1 MRRITAVFGFP
12 GAAVRFAEKTVLWA
26 HGKNLAAN
34 GKPPPYRQFSAGKS
48 IEIEPYLWERS
59 RGNRKWGRTMFLT
72 QILDFLSGII
82 YLFLHVTGGG
92 TFPKA
97 LSAAEEKKCLEEM
110 AQGSETA
117 RRKLIE
123 HNLRLVAHIIKKY
136 YANQN
141 DQEDLI
147 SIGTIGLIKA
157 VDSFDAEKG
166 IKLSSYAS
174 RCIENEILMFFRSGK
189 KSAQDVSINEPIETD
204 KSGNTL
210 TLMDT
215 MAVDDSII
223 DDLDVKMKSEK
234 LYGFIDRALT
244 RREKS
249 IICMRYGLGG
259 GKPLP
264 QRVVAKKLGISRSYV
279 SRIEKKALQKLR
291 EKFEGEE

>member
-1 MRRITAVFGFP
+1 MI
-12 GAAVRFAEKTVLWA
+12 FA
-26 HGKNLAAN
+26 
-34 GKPPPYRQFSAGKS
+34 
-48 IEIEPYLWERS
+48 
-59 RGNRKWGRTMFLT
+59 

-97 LSAAEEKKCLEEM
+97 LSAAEEKRCLEEM
-110 AQGSETA
+110 AQGNQAA

-123 HNLRLVAHIIKKY
+123 HNLRLVAHIVKKY
-136 YANQN
+136 YSNQN

-157 VDSFDAEKG
+157 VDSFNADKG

-215 MAVDDSII
+215 MAVDDTII
-223 DDLDVKMKSEK
+223 DNLDIKMKSEK
-234 LYGFIDRALT
+234 LYGLLDSVLT
-244 RREKS
+244 RRERS
-249 IICMRYGLGG
+249 IIWLRYGLGG

-291 EKFEGEE
+291 GQFDEEE

>member
-1 MRRITAVFGFP
+1 MGET
-12 GAAVRFAEKTVLWA
+12 
-26 HGKNLAAN
+26 H
-34 GKPPPYRQFSAGKS
+34 
-48 IEIEPYLWERS
+48 
-59 RGNRKWGRTMFLT
+59 MFLT
-72 QILDFLSGII
+72 QLLDFLSGIF

-97 LSAAEEKKCLEEM
+97 LSAQEEKKCLEEM
-110 AQGSETA
+110 ARGSEAA

-157 VDSFDAEKG
+157 VDSFNAEKG

-189 KSAQDVSINEPIETD
+189 KSAQDISINEPIETD

-215 MAVDDSII
+215 MAVDDTII
-223 DDLDVKMKSEK
+223 DNIDTKMKSEK
-234 LYGFIDRALT
+234 LYDFIDKVLT
-244 RREKS
+244 RREKD
-249 IICMRYGLGG
+249 IIRMRYGLGG
-259 GKPLP
+259 GRPLP

-291 EKFEGEE
+291 GEFEGE

>member
-1 MRRITAVFGFP
+1 
-12 GAAVRFAEKTVLWA
+12 
-26 HGKNLAAN
+26 
-34 GKPPPYRQFSAGKS
+34 
-48 IEIEPYLWERS
+48 
-59 RGNRKWGRTMFLT
+59 MFLK
-72 QILDFLSGII
+72 QLLDFFSGIF

-97 LSAAEEKKCLEEM
+97 LSAQEEKKCLEEM
-110 AQGSETA
+110 AQGSAAA

-157 VDSFDAEKG
+157 IDSFNAEKG

-189 KSAQDVSINEPIETD
+189 KSAQDISINEPIETD

-215 MAVDDSII
+215 MAVDDNII
-223 DDLDVKMKSEK
+223 DNIDTKMKSEK
-234 LYGFIDRALT
+234 LYGFIDKVLT
-244 RREKS
+244 RREKE
-249 IICMRYGLGG
+249 IIRMRYGLSG

-264 QRVVAKKLGISRSYV
+264 QRVVAKRLGISRSYV

-291 EKFEGEE
+291 GEFEGEDAAGQR